1 MTDFATLVKTTNAYN
16 VIKNDIANDRL
27 SHAYLVICPDQANL
41 DGYMR
46 FFAKQLLCEQ
56 KAPCGKCRHCGLIEN
71 DVHSDVYF
79 YPKEAKGY
87 SVEQITEMISE
98 SFYRPVES
106 DKKVFVL
113 SQAQDM
119 NAICQNKLLKT
130 LEEPPKNVHIL
141 IGATGEQSLL
151 PTLKSRVKILRMQGF
166 SNQTLLQALKD
177 DCPDQQRLFQA
188 VACGDGTLGRA
199 VELYNDQSF
208 NQTVDLAKDILVKMQ
223 SSKQVLEFSALVTK
237 SKVDFL
243 KLITVLELLL
253 RDMLLDCCGQ
263 TELVSNSLTLSQ
275 TKNAQGF
282 TKGAI
287 ISIIEDLAQA
297 RQRKRFN
304 ANQNMLTEWLLF
316 KILEEKF
323 KWQKL

>member
-1 MTDFATLVKTTNAYN
+1 MTDLTTLAVNTRPYKA
-16 VIKNDIANDRL
+16 IDNDKKAGRL

-46 FFAKQLLCEQ
+46 FFAKQLLCDD
-56 KAPCGKCRHCGLIEN
+56 KVPCGKCRHCGLIEN
-71 DVHSDVYF
+71 DAHSDVYF
-79 YPKEAKGY
+79 YPKETKGY
-87 SVEQITEMISE
+87 SVEQITELISE
-98 SFYRPVES
+98 SFYRPIES

-151 PTLKSRVKILRMQGF
+151 PTLKSRVKTLRMQGF
-166 SNQTLLQALKD
+166 SNQTLINALKQ

-199 VELYNDQSF
+199 CELYNDQSF
-208 NQTVDLAKDILVKMQ
+208 NQTVELAKDILIKMQ
-223 SSKQVLEFSALVTK
+223 SSKDVLEFSALVTK

-243 KLITVLELLL
+243 KLITVLEFML
-253 RDMLLDCCGQ
+253 RDMLLDICGQ
-263 TELVSNSLTLSQ
+263 TQLVSNQVTLSQ
-275 TKNAQGF
+275 TKKAQGF

-287 ISIIEDLAQA
+287 ISIIEALTQA